1 MHNTE
6 IILSGKSLNTLKQSE
21 VAQNTAQTGI
31 LKLKTFSDNVMN
43 INLATLNE
51 CFFFLTFTNL
61 L

>member
-31 LKLKTFSDNVMN
+31 LKLKTFSDNEVMN

-51 CFFFLTFTNL
+51 CFFF
-61 L
+61 